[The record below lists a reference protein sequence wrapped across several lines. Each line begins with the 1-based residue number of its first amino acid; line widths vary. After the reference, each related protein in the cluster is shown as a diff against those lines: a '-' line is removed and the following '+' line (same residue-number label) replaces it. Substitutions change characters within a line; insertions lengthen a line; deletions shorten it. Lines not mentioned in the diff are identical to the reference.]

1 MPSDGQPS
9 QRTAILSFL
18 KITWR
23 TLALLEE
30 QSFSIYQIEL
40 RHIQQ
45 SFECAQKGHGLLLL
59 LRTKQSHDSIK
70 FWLHDKLFIILI
82 LSSMP

>member
-18 KITWR
+18 KITWK

-40 RHIQQ
+40 RYIQQ
-45 SFECAQKGHGLLLL
+45 SF
-59 LRTKQSHDSIK
+59 
-70 FWLHDKLFIILI
+70 
-82 LSSMP
+82 